1 MDGAPTTEFP
11 VVVTHRG
18 RYLQYNIF
26 NNLFEITS
34 KYQPPIM
41 PIGRGAYGIVWYP
54 ISLTHNFLVN
64 SCSFYFFPSK
74 TYNWK
79 IIDSFWWTWI
89 GYYEA
94 KYLWSNLDR
103 FAMWSGNCVDFDFF
117 FFFLLD
123 VCFVVRWWIRRQERW
138 LQSRRSPTHLI
149 ITWMQSGLLGKSS
162 SWDIWTMRTYV
173 IAAPTFLDLLVLHNH
188 WFAFP
193 DCRFYQHVVICK
205 ELCHADC
212 VPKYA
217 IVFLKHK
224 VYVFPFFLG

>member
-117 FFFLLD
+117 FFSAGCLFCSSVMNSETGEMVAIKKIANAFDNHMDAKRTLREIKLLRHLD
-123 VCFVVRWWIRRQERW
+123 HENVRD
-138 LQSRRSPTHLI
+138 SCTHF
-149 ITWMQSGLLGKSS
+149 SGSS
-162 SWDIWTMRTYV
+162 SFT
-173 IAAPTFLDLLVLHNH
+173 
-188 WFAFP
+188 
-193 DCRFYQHVVICK
+193 
-205 ELCHADC
+205 
-212 VPKYA
+212 
-217 IVFLKHK
+217 
-224 VYVFPFFLG
+224 